1 MYDAYGPD
9 SLDFVPY
16 DGACGDFLI
25 TTKDSEELRAKF
37 TALGAE
43 VMVRNGHTV
52 YTWNLPRGQHI
63 LSGTGIFDGKFAIG
77 PAVLDRFPEQPGV
90 GMFNLLSF
98 WSDKTTVRSDICA
111 HHSLYYG
118 AGIVTNRLHLA
129 ALAVGTLDLRGAFA
143 NAAFNSVICHQLSTI
158 ATPVEGVNVLLGGEE
173 VEITNTVTARQRDA
187 VFPGPPTD
195 DKGNAQTLTPDEY
208 HALVEKGAEEIIA
221 NVEAILDSGR
231 PVMCDISGGRDSRIV
246 LAAVV
251 ALGRMKDVVFNTKV
265 TPNKLGDVDVAI
277 ATGLVKEFGG
287 SYHPNPEPIGWD
299 VSTPRERLLKRRS
312 HLFGAYHFFPK
323 AQLNTVHALGEVKG
337 VRMLGGA
344 GEIYRDVFQKF
355 LQVTDR
361 RQPYDRGTLRRHLMA
376 REAWEDVPEIITSA
390 MPLFTQTFD
399 HLPGATLSQKV
410 DSHYFFF
417 RNSYHYGIKM
427 PKIGNAED
435 INPGVSISLLKAA
448 RGLPPE
454 VKATG
459 RVVFDI
465 TRALCEKLAYV
476 QYDKPWQVDFTQS
489 DYHRPS
495 QYDRQ
500 VLELP
505 PAPELLQQ
513 RAKAARTPIK
523 RPASPDIDFKALC
536 WEMFTENFDRLRA
549 QDSELSVYA
558 SDKLYHLGKT
568 AWENMDGNKAGIN
581 RTGSFASRMQAFN
594 DFLTVMKG

>member
-1 MYDAYGPD
+1 MYDAFGPA
-9 SLDFVPY
+9 SLDFIPY

-25 TTKDSEELRAKF
+25 TTSDSDALRSRLS
-37 TALGAE
+37 ALGAE
-43 VMVRNGHTV
+43 AMVRNGHTV

-63 LSGTGIFDGKFAIG
+63 LSGTGIFDGRFAIG
-77 PAVLDRFPEQPGV
+77 PAVLDRFPEKPGV

-98 WSDKTTVRSDICA
+98 WPDKTSVRTDICA

-118 AGIVTNRLHLA
+118 NGIVTNRLHLA
-129 ALAVGTLDLRGAFA
+129 AIAVGRLDQRGAFA

-158 ATPVEGVNVLLGGEE
+158 ATPVEGVSVLLGGEE
-173 VEITNTVTARQRDA
+173 VEVTDTVTVHRRDE

-195 DKGNAQTLTPDEY
+195 DKGTPQTLTPEEY

-221 NVEAILDSGR
+221 NVQAILDSGR
-231 PVMCDISGGRDSRIV
+231 PVTCDISGGRDSRIV

-251 ALGRMKDVVFNTKV
+251 ALRRMKDVVFNTKV
-265 TPNKLGDVDVAI
+265 TPNKLGDIDVAI

-287 SYHPNPEPIGWD
+287 SYHPTPETIGWD
-299 VSTPRERLLKRRS
+299 VGTPQDRLLKRRS
-312 HLFGAYHFFPK
+312 HFFGTYHFFPK
-323 AQLNTVHALGEVKG
+323 SQLNSVHAIGGVKG

-361 RQPYDRGTLRRHLMA
+361 RQPFDHPTLRRHLMA
-376 REAWEDVPEIITSA
+376 REAWEDVPDIITAA
-390 MPLFTQTFD
+390 MPLYTATFD

-435 INPGVSISLLKAA
+435 INPGVSVSLLKAA

-476 QYDKPWQVDFTQS
+476 QYDKPWEVDFTQS

-495 QYDRQ
+495 QYDGK
-500 VLELP
+500 VLEFP
-505 PAPELLQQ
+505 AAPELLQQ
-513 RAKAARTPIK
+513 RAEAANFSVK
-523 RPASPDIDFKALC
+523 RPQNPQIDFKAIC
-536 WEMFTENFDRLRA
+536 WQMFTENFDRLRA
-549 QDSELSVYA
+549 QESELSLYA
-558 SDKLYHLGKT
+558 SDKLYELGKT
-568 AWENMDGNKAGIN
+568 AWENMDGDKAGIN

-594 DFLTVMKG
+594 DFLTVMKD

>member
-1 MYDAYGPD
+1 MYDVFGPET
-9 SLDFVPY
+9 LDFIPY

-25 TTKDSEELRAKF
+25 TTNASEALRSRLA
-37 TALGAE
+37 ALGAE
-43 VMVRNGHTV
+43 AMIRNGHTV
-52 YTWNLPRGQHI
+52 YTWNLPRGQHV

-77 PAVLDRFPEQPGV
+77 PAVLDRFPEKPGV

-98 WSDKTTVRSDICA
+98 WPDKTTVRSDICA
-111 HHSLYYG
+111 HHSVYYG
-118 AGIVTNRLHLA
+118 AGVVTNRLHLA
-129 ALAVGTLDLRGAFA
+129 AIAVGRLDTAGAFA

-158 ATPVEGVNVLLGGEE
+158 ATPVEGVNTLLGGEE
-173 VEITNTVTARQRDA
+173 VEVTDTVTARQRDE

-208 HALVEKGAEEIIA
+208 HALVDKGAEEIIA
-221 NVEAILDSGR
+221 NVQAILDSGR
-231 PVMCDISGGRDSRIV
+231 PVICDISGGRDSRIV

-265 TPNKLGDVDVAI
+265 TPNKLGDLDVAI
-277 ATGLVKEFGG
+277 ASGLVKEFGG
-287 SYHPNPEPIGWD
+287 SYHPTPETIGWD
-299 VSTPRERLLKRRS
+299 MGTPQARLLKRRS
-312 HLFGAYHFFPK
+312 HFFGTYHFFPK
-323 AQLNTVHALGEVKG
+323 SQLNSVHAIGEVKG
-337 VRMLGGA
+337 ARMLGGA

-361 RQPYDRGTLRRHLMA
+361 RQPYDHDTLRRHLMA
-376 REAWEDVPEIITSA
+376 REAWDNVPDILQKSL
-390 MPLFTQTFD
+390 PLYTATFD
-399 HLPGATLSQKV
+399 RLPGTTLSQKV

-476 QYDKPWQVDFTQS
+476 QYDKPWEVDFTRS

-495 QYDRQ
+495 RYDGQ

-513 RAKAARTPIK
+513 RAAAATLAVARPKTPN
-523 RPASPDIDFKALC
+523 IDFKAIC
-536 WEMFTENFDRLRA
+536 WQMFLENFDRLRA
-549 QDSELSVYA
+549 QESELSAYA
-558 SDKLYHLGKT
+558 SGKMYKLGIA
-568 AWENMDGNKAGIN
+568 AWENMDGDKAGIN
-581 RTGSFASRMQAFN
+581 RTGSFASRLQAFN
-594 DFLTVMKG
+594 DFLAVMKG

>member
-98 WSDKTTVRSDICA
+98 WSEKTTVRSDICA
-111 HHSLYYG
+111 HHSLCYG

-129 ALAVGTLDLRGAFA
+129 AIAVGRLDLRGAFA

-376 REAWEDVPEIITSA
+376 REAWEDLPEIITSA

-495 QYDRQ
+495 QYDGQ

-513 RAKAARTPIK
+513 RAEAARTPIK

>member
-1 MYDAYGPD
+1 MYDAFGPD
-9 SLDFVPY
+9 TLDFIPY

-25 TTKDSEELRAKF
+25 TTRDCEALR
-37 TALGAE
+37 TRLSALGAE
-43 VMVRNGHTV
+43 AMVRNGHTV

-77 PAVLDRFPEQPGV
+77 PAVLARFPEDPGT

-98 WSDKTTVRSDICA
+98 WPDKTSVRTDICA
-111 HHSLYYG
+111 HHSVYYG

-129 ALAVGTLDLRGAFA
+129 AIAVGRLDTAGAFA

-173 VEITNTVTARQRDA
+173 VEITDNVTARQRDE

-195 DKGNAQTLTPDEY
+195 ANGNPGYLTPDEY

-221 NVEAILDSGR
+221 NVQAILDSGR
-231 PVMCDISGGRDSRIV
+231 PVICDISGGRDSRIV

-265 TPNKLGDVDVAI
+265 TPNKLGDIDVAI

-287 SYHPNPEPIGWD
+287 SYHPTPETIGWD
-299 VSTPRERLLKRRS
+299 VGTPRDRLLKRRS
-312 HLFGAYHFFPK
+312 HFFGTYHFFPK
-323 AQLNTVHALGEVKG
+323 AQLNSIHAIGEVKG

-355 LQVTDR
+355 LQVEDR
-361 RQPYDRGTLRRHLMA
+361 RQPYDPGTLRRHLMA
-376 REAWEDVPEIITSA
+376 REAWETVPDIIMKS
-390 MPLFTQTFD
+390 MPLYTRTFE

-427 PKIGNAED
+427 PKIGNTED
-435 INPGVSISLLKAA
+435 INPGVSVSLLKAA

-495 QYDRQ
+495 QYDGQ

-505 PAPELLQQ
+505 PAPELLKK
-513 RAKAARTPIK
+513 RAEAAHFSVK
-523 RPASPDIDFKALC
+523 RPKNPDIDFKAIC
-536 WEMFTENFDRLRA
+536 WDMFSENFDRLRA
-549 QDSELSVYA
+549 QESELSAYA
-558 SDKLYHLGKT
+558 SDKLYDLGKR
-568 AWENMDGNKAGIN
+568 AWEDMDGNKAGIN

-594 DFLTVMKG
+594 DFLTVMKD

>member
-1 MYDAYGPD
+1 MDDAFGPD
-9 SLDFVPY
+9 TLDFVPY

-25 TTKDSEELRAKF
+25 TTNDSQALRARL

-43 VMVRNGHTV
+43 TMLRDGHTV

-63 LSGTGIFDGKFAIG
+63 LSGTGIFDGHFAVG
-77 PAVLDRFPEQPGV
+77 PAVLDRFPEKPGI

-98 WSDKTTVRSDICA
+98 WPEKTTVRSDICA

-129 ALAVGTLDLRGAFA
+129 AIAVGRLDLRGAFA

-173 VEITNTVTARQRDA
+173 VEVTNTVTTRQRDA

-195 DKGNAQTLTPDEY
+195 ANGNPEYLTPDEY

-221 NVEAILDSGR
+221 NVQAILDSGR
-231 PVMCDISGGRDSRIV
+231 PVLCDISGGRDSRIV

-251 ALGRMKDVVFNTKV
+251 ALGRIRDVVFNTKV
-265 TPNKLGDVDVAI
+265 TPNKLGDVDLAI

-287 SYHPNPEPIGWD
+287 SYHPNPEVIGWD
-299 VSTPRERLLKRRS
+299 ITTPRDRLLKRRS
-312 HLFGAYHFFPK
+312 HLFGAYHFFAK
-323 AQLNTVHALGEVKG
+323 TQLNTVQELAEIKG

-344 GEIYRDVFQKF
+344 GEIYRDVFQTF

-361 RQPYDRGTLRRHLMA
+361 REPYDPDTLSRHLRA
-376 REAWEDVPEIITSA
+376 RDPWDDTPEILTAA
-390 MPLFTQTFD
+390 MPYYADTFD
-399 HLPGATLSQKV
+399 RLPGETFSQKV

-427 PKIGNAED
+427 PKIGIAED

-476 QYDKPWQVDFTQS
+476 QYDKPWDVDFTQS

-495 QYDRQ
+495 QYDGQ
-500 VLELP
+500 VLEFP
-505 PAPELLQQ
+505 PALEVLDQHVPS
-513 RAKAARTPIK
+513 K
-523 RPASPDIDFKALC
+523 RPPVRRPDPVRIDFKDIC
-536 WEMFTENFDRLRA
+536 WKMFSENFDRLRA
-549 QDSELSVYA
+549 QESDLSIYA
-558 SDKLYHLGKT
+558 SDKLYNQGKT
-568 AWENMDGNKAGIN
+568 AWEKMDGNKAGIN
-581 RTGSFASRMQAFN
+581 RPGALASRMQAFN